1 MDNKNL
7 IKNILI
13 PTKIPRITDSINKI
27 TLGNNIT
34 INLNNNNTYYQSSN
48 DLYEE
53 SLNQNIPTKKVSIS
67 SSINEITQ
75 GNNYTN
81 IILSNGDRLFY
92 TNNHYQNET
101 FSNQNTLIP
110 SKIDNFKS
118 DLSDSIITNI
128 TSNKETRLFLT
139 DQNQLYLSGN
149 FFGQLS
155 YGNNVS
161 FPKLL
166 DSFSINFIHNTDLF
180 DPTTLTD
187 ISLNYFHPIYPSD
200 VLTYEYPITLNEDKN
215 IILEAMEK
223 WESVITGV
231 PFYFGSNDYNNK
243 LAVRIVFRTNFNSGS
258 LASTGIISFKKK
270 TLANTFGEK
279 LPSEAKISL
288 NYNKW
293 QEYKNTTKS
302 DGKTKAF
309 YLILHE
315 LGHALGIGSVWMN
328 VTNTNP
334 QTSAYNY
341 DSSSNSYFYN
351 GSNGNREYRSVLGV
365 TDTTY
370 QIPLEDSGG
379 YGTEIVHPE
388 ENEDRIKDGL
398 THFGLDHE
406 LMTGYVET
414 DDRPEVLSRIT
425 VGMLEDLGYSV
436 NYNNAD
442 NYYLFLISFNSNGY
456 LQVKGSDNGS
466 SELRTIYYNV
476 NNNTN
481 EDYLPVKKN
490 SYAYYHIIGGLNLD
504 ISFNQNN
511 QLLISNFPSY
521 QFVYDESNRVYGLTQ
536 EWSIFDNSFFSSE
549 DIGNNLIEERFGGL
563 TEKEIK
569 RKLTFAFNEVV
580 SNVFEEKS
588 LTSKLVNNKYIINK
602 TDIDNIKRVDGY
614 QDERN
619 KRIRLKKSISTILS
633 LNLDNDLIMEKESLP
648 FNINLTKNQV
658 KVVPSQTTINLSELK
673 INNQAFYSPLENI
686 QDSITINTNTSSL
699 TITNIGNSYL
709 VREGDYYDVMYD
721 GDEKIFD
728 GLYYQIGSGS
738 GEPIDSSENNF
749 GCSIA
754 LTKNGRNLIVGDAT
768 NQELTIFKYNQ
779 DWVSYQNGIISNN
792 NRFGRY
798 LDCNDAGNIIIV
810 GDPDINN
817 YSGTF
822 YLYQQD
828 SIDNSG
834 ISYQVKSNGVIQG
847 NSNDGFGVVG
857 TNSEG
862 TEIIIGSL
870 LSGDGNI
877 KSYQVNGL
885 PKEPHHMYETGYL
898 DLLDYSNYLDKTN
911 ALIEFRTE
919 LQNYLTT
926 YNTIYDI
933 SDNSYFQV
941 NNLTDYVPTLTDTN
955 IDTSNN
961 FRYAKIHLNNTID
974 YTDFDFKNYNHFL
987 LGHNETVTIKN
998 QETTLLELTYDGS
1011 NNLFY
1016 DSSQNNYNIDH
1027 LFVVDIDTS
1036 SGIITKK
1043 FRIVGFGSGSF
1054 FGDPHI
1060 ITLTGQRYYFNYLG
1074 NFRLLRYQDNDNLI
1088 VINGL
1093 SQRGTQRWKKKQYIK
1108 KLFIKHNDKEMII
1121 NLGFRGEKCQVLENN
1136 GFDYQEKDLPMHPNH
1151 KIHCFNRYCLKEF
1164 NNWNDAEKHLKEV
1177 RHKHTVKKPVRNEIV
1192 ILIPNLLRIEC
1203 SNVNSYNFQPCRL
1216 IVTPLPNFNKNI
1228 VTGTIV
1234 DPKYSNNPQIDD
1246 IKEIKEIEYN
1256 FDFIPKYEVASKLV
1270 HLESDL

>member
-1 MDNKNL
+1 MENKNL

-13 PTKIPRITDSINKI
+13 PTKISRITDSINKI
-27 TLGNNIT
+27 TSGNNT
-34 INLNNNNTYYQSSN
+34 TLNLNSNNTYYQSST

-53 SLNQNIPTKKVSIS
+53 SLNENIPTKKTNLS
-67 SSINEITQ
+67 SSVNNIVQ

-81 IILSNGDRLFY
+81 LVLSNGDRLFY
-92 TNNHYQNET
+92 TNNHFQNNT
-101 FSNQNTLIP
+101 FINSDTLIP
-110 SKIDNFKS
+110 SKIDNFES
-118 DLSDSIITNI
+118 ESTIETI
-128 TSNKETRLFLT
+128 TSTKESRLFLT
-139 DQNQLYLSGN
+139 NQNQLYLSGS

-155 YGNNVS
+155 YGNHVS

-166 DSFSINFIHNTDLF
+166 STFSINFVHNTDLF

-187 ISLNYFHPIYPSD
+187 ISLNYFHPIYPTD
-200 VLTYEYPITLNEDKN
+200 VLTYEYPVTLNEDKN
-215 IILEAMEK
+215 IILEAMAK
-223 WESVITGV
+223 WESVITSV
-231 PFYFGSNDYNNK
+231 PFYFGSNEYNNK
-243 LAVRIVFRTNFNSGS
+243 LPVRIVFRTNFNSGS

-293 QEYKNTTKS
+293 QEYKHSVKS
-302 DGKTKAF
+302 DGKTRAY

-315 LGHALGIGSVWMN
+315 LGHALGIGSVWIN
-328 VTNTNP
+328 VTNTNSD
-334 QTSAYNY
+334 TSAYNY

-351 GSNGNREYRSVLGV
+351 GSNGNREYRNVLGV
-365 TDTTY
+365 TNTNY

-388 ENEDRIKDGL
+388 ENENRIKDGL

-406 LMTGYVET
+406 LMTGYVES
-414 DDRPEVLSRIT
+414 DDRPEVLSRISI
-425 VGMLEDLGYSV
+425 GMLEDLGYQV
-436 NYNNAD
+436 NYENAD
-442 NYYLFLISFNSNGY
+442 DYYLFLISFNSNGY
-456 LQVKGSDNGS
+456 LQIKGSDNGS

-490 SYAYYHIIGGLNLD
+490 LSAYYHILGGLNLD
-504 ISFNQNN
+504 VSFNQDN
-511 QLLISNFPSY
+511 QLLISNKLTY
-521 QFVYDESNRVYGLTQ
+521 QFLYDEPNRTYGLSQ

-549 DIGNNLIEERFGGL
+549 DIGNNLIEEKFGGL
-563 TEKEIK
+563 TENEIK
-569 RKLTFAFNEVV
+569 SRLTFAFNEVLEEINLV
-580 SNVFEEKS
+580 SKI
-588 LTSKLVNNKYIINK
+588 TNNRYNITKNDINNIRR
-602 TDIDNIKRVDGY
+602 IDGFQSEFD
-614 QDERN
+614 
-619 KRIRLKKSISTILS
+619 KRIRLKKTISTILS
-633 LNLDNDLIMEKESLP
+633 LNNLERNIELVLEKESLP
-648 FNINLTKNQV
+648 FNINLTRNQV
-658 KVVPSQTTINLSELK
+658 KVIPSQSTINLTDLQN
-673 INNQAFYSPLENI
+673 NNQAFYSPLENI
-686 QDSITINTNTSSL
+686 EDTITINTINFSL

-738 GEPIDSSENNF
+738 GEPVDGSENNL

-754 LTKNGRNLIVGDAT
+754 LTKNGRNLVVGDG
-768 NQELTIFKYNQ
+768 NSQEVSIYKYNQ
-779 DWVSYQNGIISNN
+779 DWISYQNGNITNS

-822 YLYQQD
+822 YLYQQT

-834 ISYQVKSNGVIQG
+834 ISYQVKSDGVIQG
-847 NSNDGFGVVG
+847 NQNDGFGVVG

-862 TEIIIGSL
+862 TEIVVGSL
-870 LSGDGNI
+870 LNGDGYI

-885 PKEPHHMYETGYL
+885 PKEPHHVYETGYL

-911 ALIEFRTE
+911 ALIDFRFE
-919 LQNYLTT
+919 LQNYLIT

-933 SDNSYFQV
+933 SQNNYLQV
-941 NNLTDYVPTLTDTN
+941 NNLTDYVPTLSETN
-955 IDTSNN
+955 IDTSSN
-961 FRYAKIHLNNTID
+961 FKYAKIHMNNIID
-974 YTDFDFKNYNHFL
+974 YTEFDFKNYNHFMI
-987 LGHNETVTIKN
+987 GHNENVVIMN
-998 QETTLLELTYDGS
+998 QETELLNLTYDGS

-1016 DSSQNNYNIDH
+1016 DSSQNSYNIDH
-1027 LFVVDIDTS
+1027 LFVIDIDTS
-1036 SGIITKK
+1036 GGTITKK

-1074 NFRLLRYQDNDNLI
+1074 NFRLLRYQDEDNLI
-1088 VINGL
+1088 IINGL

-1108 KLFIKHNDKEMII
+1108 KLFIKHNDKEILI
-1121 NLGFRGEKCQVLENN
+1121 NLGFRGEKCEVLENN
-1136 GFDYQEKDLPMHPNH
+1136 GFEYHERDLPMHPNH

-1164 NNWNDAEKHLKEV
+1164 NNWDEAKKHLKEV
-1177 RHKHTVKKPVRNEIV
+1177 RNKHTVKKPVRNEIV
-1192 ILIPNLLRIEC
+1192 IIIPELLRIEC
-1203 SNVNSYNFQPCRL
+1203 SNINSYNFQPCRL
-1216 IVTPLPNFNKNI
+1216 IVTPLPKLNKLKT
-1228 VTGTIV
+1228 TGTIV

-1246 IKEIKEIEYN
+1246 IKEIKKIEYN
-1256 FDFIPKYEVASKLV
+1256 FDFIPKYEIASKLV